1 MGELVGDSV
10 KRHAG
15 GFGACGV
22 VCGVDGLVGDDLLPG
37 MAAVPINLSL
47 EKKLN
52 TLPQT
57 GCSSKD

>member
-47 EKKLN
+47 EEN
-52 TLPQT
+52 
-57 GCSSKD
+57 